1 MKKVYTTLR
10 FIIFALPSLVS
21 FSLSHAYTLRQIF
34 DKDKLS
40 NSCVVSLCQDRSGL
54 LWIGAIDGINSYN
67 GREVRP
73 FLYDRDKKE
82 LSGSVVEQ
90 LIETQDGQLWAATLY
105 GLDRY
110 DKYRNR
116 LITYKNFSKNLCLD
130 KDSRRITGCSIS
142 FPRTMCA
149 TK

>member
-1 MKKVYTTLR
+1 M
-10 FIIFALPSLVS
+10 
-21 FSLSHAYTLRQIF
+21 
-34 DKDKLS
+34 
-40 NSCVVSLCQDRSGL
+40 VSLCQDRSGL
-54 LWIGAIDGINSYN
+54 LWIGTIDGINSYN

-130 KDSRRITGCSIS
+130 KDSRNTLFVIPTDHRLFY
-142 FPRTMCA
+142 FPVSYTHL
-149 TK
+149 TLPTT